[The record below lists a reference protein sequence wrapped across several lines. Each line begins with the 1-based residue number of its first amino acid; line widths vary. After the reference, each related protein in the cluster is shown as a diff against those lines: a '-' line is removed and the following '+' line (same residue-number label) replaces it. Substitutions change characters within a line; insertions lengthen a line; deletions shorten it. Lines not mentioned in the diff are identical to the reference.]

1 MVHPSGQVHPPG
13 RSFGILQ
20 DTVNELMVRILLEC
34 ILVTA
39 RKRSLRRLCFYMCL
53 SVHGGVPAPVGVC
66 GDPPGDG
73 YCCGRYASYWNA
85 FLFSLFFPRNC
96 MKLKEIGPRGG
107 LSLAPPLRS
116 ANVNPKTV
124 FAVKK

>member
-20 DTVNELMVRILLEC
+20 DMVNELVVRILLEC

-53 SVHGGVPAPVGVC
+53 SVHGGVCSRGVPAPVGVC
-66 GDPPGDG
+66 GDPP
-73 YCCGRYASYWNA
+73 W
-85 FLFSLFFPRNC
+85 
-96 MKLKEIGPRGG
+96 
-107 LSLAPPLRS
+107 
-116 ANVNPKTV
+116 
-124 FAVKK
+124 